1 MRPLWKSVDLAAL
14 RHNVRV
20 LAAQAG
26 TAQVVAVVKA
36 DAYGH
41 GVAALL
47 PVLREMPCFAV
58 ACMEEALALRALGLS
73 QPVLLLEGVF
83 AADELGVCAAEGFE
97 PWLHDGRQLAWY
109 RHAAVKPTCWLKV
122 DSGMHRLG
130 FAPSE
135 VPQAVAAL
143 QGLPCRGLATHF
155 ACADEADLSHAG
167 AQWRAFDAL
176 PLPPGWLRTAANS
189 AALFALPQARA
200 DWVRPGLA
208 LYGMSPFADRT
219 AADLGLRPVLG
230 LHSAV
235 LATHFLAR
243 GEGAGYG
250 CGFVAAEDG
259 YLATI
264 ALGYGDGFPRA
275 IASGAVRVRIGA
287 ATFPLVGRVAMDMAL
302 VWLGREALP
311 VGSPVLVFGD
321 GHPVEVVAAQ
331 AGTIPYTL
339 TTMLSPR
346 VHTVVKNG

>member
-1 MRPLWKSVDLAAL
+1 MRPLWKEVDVAAL
-14 RHNVRV
+14 RHNMRV

-26 TAQVVAVVKA
+26 AARVMTVVKA

-41 GVAALL
+41 GVAALAGAL
-47 PVLREMPCFAV
+47 GGAALFAV
-58 ACMEEALALRALGLS
+58 ACMEEALTLRAQGLP
-73 QPVLLLEGVF
+73 QPVVLLEGVF
-83 AADELGVCAAEGFE
+83 AADELDVCAAEGFE
-97 PWLHDGRQLAWY
+97 PWLHDGRQLEWY
-109 RHAAVKPTCWLKV
+109 RRAAAKPACWLKV

-130 FAPSE
+130 FAPKD

-155 ACADEADLSHAG
+155 ACADEADLSHAEM
-167 AQWRAFDAL
+167 QWRAFDAL
-176 PLPPGWLRTAANS
+176 PLPPGWQRTAANS

-208 LYGMSPFADRT
+208 LYGMSPFAGRT
-219 AADLGLRPVLG
+219 AADLGLRPVLS
-230 LHSAV
+230 LFSEV
-235 LATHFLAR
+235 LAVHFVRR

-259 YLATI
+259 HLATI

-275 IASGAVRVRIGA
+275 IESGAVRVRIGG

-302 VWLGREALP
+302 VWLGREAVAP
-311 VGSPVLVFGD
+311 GSRVLVFGG
-321 GHPVEVVAAQ
+321 GHPVEGVAAQ

-346 VHTVVKNG
+346 VHTVVTNG